1 MKSYK
6 PMLAPNDKV
15 NLDKIKYPLFAS
27 FKLDGIRSEFMM
39 GDMLSRSLKQIQNKQ
54 LRQKMQPLI
63 EHAEKNGLI
72 LDGEIYSHELTFQE
86 ITSCVMTKDYN
97 DKTAIKRWNDLFKD
111 NPSEYYKGIENKKTR
126 EHAFNSLKFYMFDC
140 VANNDFE
147 IPFHARVITCNNFQK
162 DYPNLVSAV
171 NQITVHSKEDVEE
184 YFEIALKEGYEGLIL
199 KDPNGRY
206 KCGRGTIKEGLIY
219 KVKPFVTFDAEVI
232 GVVQSTEVNP
242 DAEKKINELGR
253 SVTSKKL
260 GDRLLIDKAAAF
272 EVEYSDL
279 CDKCLA
285 RGKTGIITK
294 SEGECS
300 DCSSQTH
307 ILKVV
312 LAMTDDEKEAVWAN
326 RGSYI
331 GKIIEYKGMLI
342 GSKDVPRHPV
352 MLRFREDKK

>member
-15 NLDKIKYPLFAS
+15 NLDEITYPLLAS
-27 FKLDGIRSEFMM
+27 FKLDGIRSEFMN

-72 LDGEIYSHELTFQE
+72 LDGEIYSHKLTFQA
-86 ITSCVMTKDYN
+86 ITRYVMTQDFT
-97 DKTAIKRWNDLFKD
+97 DKKSIKKHGEILTV
-111 NPSEYYKGIENKKTR
+111 P
-126 EHAFNSLKFYMFDC
+126 EHLKFYMFDC
-140 VANNDFE
+140 VANNDFD
-147 IPFHARVITCNNFQK
+147 IPFHARAVTCNNFQK
-162 DYPNLVSAV
+162 EYPDLVSAV
-171 NQITVHSKEDVEE
+171 NQITVHSKEEVEE

-232 GVVQSTEVNP
+232 GVIQATEVDPN
-242 DAEKKINELGR
+242 AEKKINELGR
-253 SVTSKKL
+253 SVTSKKI
-260 GDRLLIDKAAAF
+260 GDRLLIAKAAAF
-272 EVEYSDL
+272 EVEYE
-279 CDKCLA
+279 
-285 RGKTGIITK
+285 GKV
-294 SEGECS
+294 
-300 DCSSQTH
+300 
-307 ILKVV
+307 LKVV
-312 LAMTDDEKEAVWAN
+312 LAMTDEEKEAVWAK
-326 RGSYI
+326 RSTYI

-342 GSKDVPRHPV
+342 GSKDVPRHPT